1 MQFASS
7 QFMRYRDFVLAVRSE
22 GGNRFF
28 ARVQS
33 SPSGET
39 GEFPL
44 RLSITAEEIE
54 EALASVTYTS
64 GSYLKR
70 SNPNGSSDSI
80 LSIGDRLFQELMRE
94 TVIGRMFRQAQEQV
108 ASRYDGLRLR
118 IIAQDADVL
127 RLPWEFLFDTTQS
140 NFLAL
145 SLLTP
150 LIRQLPPENPL
161 TLQPVSA
168 PVRVLVVAAEVTDFD
183 ADEEIALLQQLAD
196 QSGLLDVQVLENATY
211 GAFRAAL
218 QAEPAHILHF
228 ISTGAYGSER
238 GRWSKVKPTD
248 GSNPGQGL
256 LFLGTTPRRKDQL
269 ENAEFVPAAELVQLF
284 HEQSGVRFV
293 LLNACDTDQ
302 VAAELSKAVPA
313 VLGIRGK
320 ALNHTCQALARGLY
334 EGLIAGQPLEAAVT
348 AGRQMVDRLHPGT
361 REWGLPTFYL
371 PAPHGVL
378 LAPNSQVLTSS
389 ASPAFEAVAQSVGSV
404 ADPTTPPAN
413 ARELRRLQVQ
423 LDLEN
428 RNLESLRAQQATLG
442 AATPDYIL
450 TQVTQLEAKIGQLQ
464 AQLQTLTQS

>member
-1 MQFASS
+1 MQLASS
-7 QFMRYRDFVLAVRSE
+7 EFIRYRDFVLAVRSE
-22 GGNRFF
+22 GGSRFF
-28 ARVQS
+28 GRVQS

-44 RLSITAEEIE
+44 RFSISAEEIE

-64 GSYLKR
+64 GHYLKR
-70 SNPNGSSDSI
+70 SNPNGSYDSI

-118 IIAQDADVL
+118 IVAQDAGVL
-127 RLPWEFLFDTTQS
+127 RLPWEFLFDAAQS

-150 LIRQLPPENPL
+150 LIRQLAPTGLL

-168 PVRVLVVAAEVTDFD
+168 PVRVLVVAAEVMDFD
-183 ADEEIALLQQLAD
+183 AEEEIALLQQLAD

-211 GAFRAAL
+211 GAFREAL
-218 QAEPAHILHF
+218 QTEPAHILHF

-269 ENAEFVPAAELVQLF
+269 ENAEFVPAAELAQIF
-284 HEQSGVRFV
+284 REQSEVRFV
-293 LLNACDTDQ
+293 LLNACDTEL
-302 VAAELSKAVPA
+302 VAAELAQVVPA

-320 ALNHTCQALARGLY
+320 ALNRTCQALARGLY

-378 LAPNSQVLTSS
+378 LAPNSQALASS
-389 ASPAFEAVAQSVGSV
+389 VSPTFEAVAQSVGSV
-404 ADPTTPPAN
+404 AAPISPPAN
-413 ARELRRLQVQ
+413 SREIRRLQVQ

-442 AATPDYIL
+442 SATPDYIL
-450 TQVTQLEAKIGQLQ
+450 TQVTQLEERISQLQ
-464 AQLQTLTQS
+464 AQLQTLAPS